1 MNKTMIGL
9 MFFMSCLSTLSY
21 ANCEYQNKNYEP
33 FENVSVLDSAW
44 YLLNDVSYSKNG
56 YMNIYTCSPLVDL
69 TDESLNR
76 GIMTIHAVGTAWVP
90 TDFSVGSTTE
100 VVFAH

>member
-9 MFFMSCLSTLSY
+9 MFLMSCFSTLSY
-21 ANCEYQNKNYEP
+21 ADCEYQNKNYEP
-33 FENVSVLDSAW
+33 FENVSVLDSTW
-44 YLLNDVSYSKNG
+44 YLLNDENYSKNG

-69 TDESLNR
+69 TDESINR
-76 GIMTIHAVGTAWVP
+76 GIMTIHAVGTAWVR